1 MNARIVEQAKVMI
14 SSQYVAISQF
24 FSSLMWKQAWAKFTI
39 TTKKQAIMCQVTIA
53 LSRSTSYLLAFMTQ
67 INFLNPHIRIKQ
79 EMTKEMF
86 VAEKTSVNALFF
98 PLLNKTQSIAGNPTV
113 ISVTTMFTILRLLLC
128 FSGSIPFLISSICQD
143 ITQYLNAKN
152 QWASLKATIFRN
164 YIAIYICWKN

>member
-1 MNARIVEQAKVMI
+1 
-14 SSQYVAISQF
+14 
-24 FSSLMWKQAWAKFTI
+24 
-39 TTKKQAIMCQVTIA
+39 
-53 LSRSTSYLLAFMTQ
+53 
-67 INFLNPHIRIKQ
+67 
-79 EMTKEMF
+79 MTKEMF

-128 FSGSIPFLISSICQD
+128 FSGSIPFFISSIRQD

-164 YIAIYICWKN
+164 YIAIYIYWKN